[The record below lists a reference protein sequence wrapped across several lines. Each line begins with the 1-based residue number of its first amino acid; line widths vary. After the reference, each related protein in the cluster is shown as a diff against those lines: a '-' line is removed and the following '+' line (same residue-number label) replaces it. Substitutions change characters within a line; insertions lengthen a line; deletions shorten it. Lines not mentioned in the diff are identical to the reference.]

1 MCFYVFIRYLKSV
14 ILFFSYVLLYY
25 FNIFPIFRF
34 YKYIKTYSINYFV
47 LERYTSKTDISAGE
61 TPEIREACPIE
72 IGLYA
77 SSF

>member
-1 MCFYVFIRYLKSV
+1 MYFYDLICYLQSV
-14 ILFFSYVLLYY
+14 ILLFYALFQY
-25 FNIFPIFRF
+25 FLPISCF
-34 YKYIKTYSINYFV
+34 YKHIKAYYINYFV

>member
-1 MCFYVFIRYLKSV
+1 MCFYDFIRYLKSV
-14 ILFFSYVLLYY
+14 ILFFRMFFCTILI
-25 FNIFPIFRF
+25 FFPIFCF